1 MTCLNNQQY
10 CWLVVGSV
18 SEGCADLESG
28 LEDVKMTTDGVIIIE
43 EAGPEE
49 SAVSLESASE
59 EIKLE
64 VSRTGTKF

>member
-1 MTCLNNQQY
+1 
-10 CWLVVGSV
+10 
-18 SEGCADLESG
+18 
-28 LEDVKMTTDGVIIIE
+28 MTTDGVIIIE

-64 VSRTGTKF
+64 VTRTGTKF